1 MKIITVI
8 TIKMITKTIINETKN
23 KYESNNN
30 SMSQ

>member
-8 TIKMITKTIINETKN
+8 IIKMIAKTIINETKN

-30 SMSQ
+30 SMS